1 MNIIAPRFIVVALL
15 AALLSGCSNAPSD
28 AQMQEALLNVMR
40 PVTGASTTIQSFEAR
55 DCEGFDNGVY
65 RCNVKAKMHY
75 TVKFGGRSQDK
86 TQPFVGMYD
95 FIEKPDG
102 WKLVN

>member
-1 MNIIAPRFIVVALL
+1 MHINAPRSIAFVIL
-15 AALLSGCSNAPSD
+15 AAFLSGCSNAPSD
-28 AQMQEALLNVMR
+28 AEMQEALLGVMR
-40 PVTGASTTIQSFEAR
+40 PVTGASTTVLSFEAR

-65 RCNVKAKMHY
+65 RCKVKATMHY
-75 TVKFGGRSQDK
+75 TVEFGDRSQDK
-86 TQPFVGMYD
+86 TQPFVGTYD